1 MNLFRISFIK
11 YYLKFPFR
19 SNFLA
24 KLQDNNIEIFVWK
37 YLCFP
42 FVQSFKDCISTKWI
56 YLEYCLYCIS
66 LSHHMVQDF
75 GTISRIII
83 LKKID
88 MKMSVFLFC
97 PVIYVANVEK
107 NQFMSFISYIVFPE
121 DIIWFKILGESR
133 NK

>member
-1 MNLFRISFIK
+1 
-11 YYLKFPFR
+11 
-19 SNFLA
+19 
-24 KLQDNNIEIFVWK
+24 
-37 YLCFP
+37 
-42 FVQSFKDCISTKWI
+42 
-56 YLEYCLYCIS
+56 
-66 LSHHMVQDF
+66 MVQDF

-107 NQFMSFISYIVFPE
+107 NQFMSYISYIVFPE